1 MQEASYSSRGAKH
14 SLNALLTMR
23 VPVCLPSHRAT
34 DDDWIA
40 DFNCMYTESMN
51 SLFNA
56 PAGYDEIHLH
66 KGFYTAYNVVGE
78 QLEAEIKRQLLL
90 VKVRAWR

>member
-1 MQEASYSSRGAKH
+1 
-14 SLNALLTMR
+14 
-23 VPVCLPSHRAT
+23 
-34 DDDWIA
+34 
-40 DFNCMYTESMN
+40 MYTESMN